1 MDHLGQPLFL
11 DTWPQ
16 CTPGFFQYQRPCT
29 GYRNQTNG
37 SSTLHTLYL
46 GPIESSCGII
56 WLGCSNKYC
65 FEAWAHNCALIE
77 MCAQLCAHLP
87 LSEPFETHTI
97 NGHHCMVWA
106 NPTYPTHETLQL
118 GPILS
123 LYIFSQVILS
133 KGHLHCTQ
141 TKWVH
146 KCALIFCRRGLSLHE
161 NTACNATAGRP
172 GRAQATKHE
181 SPEVR

>member
-1 MDHLGQPLFL
+1 MHTWIFPVSEALFRLRKPKKWEFDITHPLFRFHREFM
-11 DTWPQ
+11 W
-16 CTPGFFQYQRPCT
+16 
-29 GYRNQTNG
+29 
-37 SSTLHTLYL
+37 H
-46 GPIESSCGII
+46 I